1 MCADDFD
8 EMEDGGHGCG
18 HGGGR
23 GGEDVLDN
31 GQGVERESSSLPIIL
46 HISDLFC

>member
-1 MCADDFD
+1 MFL
-8 EMEDGGHGCG
+8 MEVGGHGCG

-31 GQGVERESSSLPIIL
+31 GQGVERGIL
-46 HISDLFC
+46 LIAYYITYF